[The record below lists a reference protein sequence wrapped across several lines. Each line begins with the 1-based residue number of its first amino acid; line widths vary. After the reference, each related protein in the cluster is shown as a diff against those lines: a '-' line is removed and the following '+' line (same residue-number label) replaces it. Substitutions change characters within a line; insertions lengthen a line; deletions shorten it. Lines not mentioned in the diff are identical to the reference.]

1 MQGLSAM
8 VRVSS
13 GVFLRL
19 FCGVSYVLLVLV
31 MTVVHD
37 CCNCVLA
44 TCGGVRR
51 SVDRSSVQQSVFC
64 L

>member
-1 MQGLSAM
+1 MHGLSVM
-8 VRVSS
+8 VA
-13 GVFLRL
+13 
-19 FCGVSYVLLVLV
+19 CALLVLV

-51 SVDRSSVQQSVFC
+51 AADRSNVQQSVFC